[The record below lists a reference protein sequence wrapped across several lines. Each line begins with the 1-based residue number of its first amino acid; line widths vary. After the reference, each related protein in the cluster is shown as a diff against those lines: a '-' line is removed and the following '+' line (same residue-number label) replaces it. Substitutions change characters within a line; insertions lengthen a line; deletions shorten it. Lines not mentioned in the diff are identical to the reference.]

1 MDRQRKLGPGM
12 LAALD
17 VEFLLIL
24 GFDVLFEMK
33 RMTDRKYINYLR
45 SITYTSRRLEPRKS

>member
-12 LAALD
+12 LGALD
-17 VEFLLIL
+17 VELLLIL

-33 RMTDRKYINYLR
+33 RMTDGKYINYLR
-45 SITYTSRRLEPRKS
+45 SITYTSRLLEPRKS